1 MKKDKKY
8 LNCEYL
14 DAGMDGMLCSKNAY
28 KTCTAFLG
36 ESCPIISESL
46 RFEQKKVKQ
55 YTKEDA
61 IAIMDKL
68 KEIVSCEEAVGNNFA
83 DCIDVDYLKSAIA
96 VINQLILANED
107 LLKKDELN
115 NSLIKE
121 KNATI
126 SRLSLSNPTIQKELC
141 DCQQETV
148 RAVFNIINS
157 NIYGKGME
165 YTKKL
170 LEDTY
175 SIKL

>member
-8 LNCEYL
+8 LDCKYL

-28 KTCTAFLG
+28 ETCTAFLG
-36 ESCPIISESL
+36 KKCPVISEET
-46 RFEQKKVKQ
+46 EQVKQ

-68 KEIVSCEEAVGNNFA
+68 KEIVSCEEAVGSDFA
-83 DCIDVDYLKSAIA
+83 DCIDVDYLKIAIA
-96 VINQLILANED
+96 VINQLILAKED

-115 NSLIKE
+115 NSLLSE
-121 KNATI
+121 KNQAI
-126 SRLSLSNPTIQKELC
+126 SRLSLSNPNFQKELC
-141 DCQQETV
+141 ECQQETV
-148 RAVFNIINS
+148 RTVFNIINS
-157 NIYGKGME
+157 NIYAKGME

-175 SIKL
+175 SINL